1 MGPVSFHIG
10 FDFFH
15 ENNGVLCFA
24 SHKYI
29 DNMGTSM
36 RLLGSLAVIAYSSK
50 YMEMYLIKMKLLTM
64 MVE

>member
-29 DNMGTSM
+29 DNMVQT
-36 RLLGSLAVIAYSSK
+36 
-50 YMEMYLIKMKLLTM
+50 YMTMFDTNPKLQNSVRDPL
-64 MVE
+64 